1 MSCDARATRRRTK
14 FPGSAAFYA
23 SRRPVEQFEPHFY
36 LSNVFAEPRKCRS
49 AGFPKPEK
57 SLSKMRRWRT
67 FPHLD
72 RVFAPSFA
80 SNDTL
85 RRPVARKSFLTRIHE
100 LRSPATV
107 VKDRAQ
113 APSRKDPVRCGWA
126 GPTPLDRVDRMGKQ
140 CYHSIRVC
148 TNSVPHPQMYVS
160 TSVLLAHSECP
171 PIAKNTNKGA
181 DLKTTR
187 IKISNQ
193 HLTLFHRIT
202 NRQRRHKRAGN
213 SLRHLQEGVR
223 SRKFRQRRDFARR
236 KALW

>member
-1 MSCDARATRRRTK
+1 MSCAAHATRRRTK

-23 SRRPVEQFEPHFY
+23 SRRPVEQFEPHFC
-36 LSNVFAEPRKCRS
+36 LSNVFAEPRKRRS
-49 AGFPKPEK
+49 MIFPKPEK
-57 SLSKMRRWRT
+57 SLSKMRRWRI
-67 FPHLD
+67 FLPID
-72 RVFAPSFA
+72 RAFAPSFA

-85 RRPVARKSFLTRIHE
+85 RRPVARKDFLTRMHRS
-100 LRSPATV
+100 RSPEII
-107 VKDRAQ
+107 VKDRAR

-126 GPTPLDRVDRMGKQ
+126 GPSPLDRVHRMGKQ
-140 CYHSIRVC
+140 CYHSNPLC
-148 TNSVPHPQMYVS
+148 TNSVPHPQMYIS
-160 TSVLLAHSECP
+160 SSALLTHSEYP
-171 PIAKNTNKGA
+171 PISKNTNKGA
-181 DLKTTR
+181 HLKTTR

-202 NRQRRHKRAGN
+202 NSRRRHKHAGN